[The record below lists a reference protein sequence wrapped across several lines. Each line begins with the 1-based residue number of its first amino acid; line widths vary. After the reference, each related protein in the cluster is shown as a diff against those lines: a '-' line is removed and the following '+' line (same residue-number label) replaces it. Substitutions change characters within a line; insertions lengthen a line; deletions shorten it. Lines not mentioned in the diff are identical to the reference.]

1 MKESVLNAK
10 TGGFMDNLFV
20 PFNAKVGRPRK
31 FATPQALLKAFHD
44 YLEDRKSRP
53 LWTKETESGY
63 IGESTMAKAK
73 EKMKNHPLSI
83 VDFCVYLGCSR
94 NWWNELPSEFLG
106 VKSRIAD
113 YIFSYQLKGAE
124 TGEFNANIVA
134 RELGLADKKEL
145 TGESINII
153 VNSPEEREK
162 IEGMKDLQI

>member
-1 MKESVLNAK
+1 MS
-10 TGGFMDNLFV
+10 NLFV

-31 FATPQALLKAFHD
+31 FANPQALLKAFHD

-53 LWTKETESGY
+53 LVSKESEYGDV
-63 IGESTMAKAK
+63 GESSISKTR

-106 VKSRIAD
+106 VKNRISD

-134 RELGLADKKEL
+134 RELGLADKKEI